1 VIELRSRAE
10 VEAMRPAGRF
20 VAEVLAELALAAR
33 PGVRLVDLDRLAQ
46 DRIRARADAT
56 SCYLDYHPSFGA
68 RPFGKVLCTS
78 VNDAVL
84 HGLPNGSRL
93 RDGDLVSLDFA
104 ASLDGWVADSAVTVL
119 VGTAAEADRRMLA
132 TAEAALAAGIAAA
145 VPGGRLGDISA
156 AIGGVIR
163 GAGHAVNTTFGGHG
177 VGRTM
182 HEPPDVPNNGR
193 SGRGL
198 ELRPGLVVAIEPWFL
213 AGRPD
218 IVRDR
223 DGWTLRSADGSRGV
237 HAEHT
242 VAITAEGPLV
252 LTARPAPVAE
262 PRS

>member
-1 VIELRSRAE
+1 
-10 VEAMRPAGRF
+10 
-20 VAEVLAELALAAR
+20 
-33 PGVRLVDLDRLAQ
+33 
-46 DRIRARADAT
+46 
-56 SCYLDYHPSFGA
+56 
-68 RPFGKVLCTS
+68 
-78 VNDAVL
+78 
-84 HGLPNGSRL
+84 
-93 RDGDLVSLDFA
+93 
-104 ASLDGWVADSAVTVL
+104 
-119 VGTAAEADRRMLA
+119 
-132 TAEAALAAGIAAA
+132 
-145 VPGGRLGDISA
+145 
-156 AIGGVIR
+156 
-163 GAGHAVNTTFGGHG
+163 
-177 VGRTM
+177 M

-218 IVRDR
+218 IVRDQ